1 MGILEA
7 ALEDTLAQL
16 DEAEWD
22 ALVIR
27 VRGPRVR
34 DYPAPKVRTA
44 RKRKHHTMIEGTT
57 QP

>member
-16 DEAEWD
+16 DDAEWD
-22 ALVIR
+22 ALVVR

-34 DYPAPKVRTA
+34 DYPAA
-44 RKRKHHTMIEGTT
+44 RKRRKAT
-57 QP
+57 QQCDLHQMTER